1 MIRNVRIEDSKEI
14 VDIYNHYILNTCVTF
29 EMEKLTPKDMEERIK
44 NKIGKEPWIVYEEDN
59 KVIGYAYV
67 GEWRSKAA
75 FNFTKEVS
83 VYLSIDEK
91 SKGLGTKL
99 MAELIKVCKEYGIH
113 TLISVVTV
121 PNDISEGLHKKFG
134 FKKAGYFEEVGFKQE
149 KWLDVAFWQ
158 LHI

>member
-1 MIRNVRIEDSKEI
+1 MIRNVRIEDSKDI
-14 VDIYNHYILNTCVTF
+14 ADIYNHYILNTCITF
-29 EMEKLTPKDMEERIK
+29 ETEKLSSKDMEERIQK
-44 NKIGKEPWIVYEEDN
+44 KINKEPWIVYEENN
-59 KVIGYAYV
+59 KVVGYAYV

-83 VYLSIDEK
+83 VYLGLEQK
-91 SKGLGTKL
+91 SKGIGTKL
-99 MAELIKVCKEYGIH
+99 MEELINKCKECGIH

-121 PNDISEGLHKKFG
+121 PNDISEALHEKFG

-149 KWLDVAFWQ
+149 KWLDVVFWQ